1 MYSNFDTLFQ
11 KSQCGFRKDFNAQHC
26 LVTLIEKWRMS
37 VDGSGPVGALLMNLS
52 KAFGYI
58 DHQLLIAKLY
68 AYGFDKN
75 SLYFIHQYLK
85 RQKQRAKIN
94 SSYSSF
100 AEILFENIDIDIAN
114 YADDNTPYVFSS
126 DLDSVVFKL
135 QENTK
140 RNFKWFQNNN
150 LMSNTEKSHLIV
162 SFKENLEIQFFTFS
176 IRNEDSVKLWGI
188 RIIIT

>member
-1 MYSNFDTLFQ
+1 
-11 KSQCGFRKDFNAQHC
+11 
-26 LVTLIEKWRMS
+26 MS

-58 DHQLLIAKLY
+58 DNQLLIAKLY

>member
-1 MYSNFDTLFQ
+1 
-11 KSQCGFRKDFNAQHC
+11 
-26 LVTLIEKWRMS
+26 MS
-37 VDGSGPVGALLMNLS
+37 VYGGGPVGALLMNIS

-140 RNFKWFQNNN
+140 RNFK
-150 LMSNTEKSHLIV
+150 
-162 SFKENLEIQFFTFS
+162 
-176 IRNEDSVKLWGI
+176 
-188 RIIIT
+188 

>member
-1 MYSNFDTLFQ
+1 M
-11 KSQCGFRKDFNAQHC
+11 
-26 LVTLIEKWRMS
+26 
-37 VDGSGPVGALLMNLS
+37 
-52 KAFGYI
+52 
-58 DHQLLIAKLY
+58 
-68 AYGFDKN
+68 
-75 SLYFIHQYLK
+75 YFIHSYLK
-85 RQKQRAKIN
+85 GRKQRTKIN
-94 SSYSSF
+94 SSYSAF

-162 SFKENLEIQFFTFS
+162 SSKENLEIQFFTFS

-188 RIIIT
+188 HITIT